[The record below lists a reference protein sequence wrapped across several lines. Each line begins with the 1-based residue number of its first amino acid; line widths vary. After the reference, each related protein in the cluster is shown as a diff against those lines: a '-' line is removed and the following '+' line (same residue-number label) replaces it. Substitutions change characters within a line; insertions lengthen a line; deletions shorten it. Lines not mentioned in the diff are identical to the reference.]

1 MTENAT
7 DATNETQKTENQ
19 NAENQNTQNQNTVTQ
34 KYNDVIPEP
43 QPGQKTETQPEAKAE
58 ARPET
63 KPDTKP
69 ETKPDTKPEPRPDSR
84 ETPRTTGAAGAAKGG
99 EVPDIAGGA
108 TSTAVAETLSGLRE
122 ENERLRVE
130 RDGLIDRL
138 ARLQAEFDNARK
150 REQRE
155 RADYRAFAV
164 ADAVEQFLPV
174 LDNFRLALNAKGT
187 AEQLRTGVELIA
199 KQMDEVLRTLNV
211 TPVETVGQPFD
222 PRVHEALESV
232 ERTDLPDHQ
241 VIDEVRRGYR
251 IKERLLRPALVRI
264 SVNPNLSEA

>member
-1 MTENAT
+1 MAMTENAT
-7 DATNETQKTENQ
+7 DATNEVKTEEQKKDDQ
-19 NAENQNTQNQNTVTQ
+19 NAGTQNARTQ
-34 KYNDVIPEP
+34 QKFNDVIPEP
-43 QPGQKTETQPEAKAE
+43 QPGLQSGPQSAAKPGVKADAKAE
-58 ARPET
+58 P
-63 KPDTKP
+63 
-69 ETKPDTKPEPRPDSR
+69 
-84 ETPRTTGAAGAAKGG
+84 AKGG
-99 EVPDIAGGA
+99 DAAA
-108 TSTAVAETLSGLRE
+108 TANPAAVVETMTGLHE
-122 ENERLRVE
+122 EYERLRAE
-130 RDGLIDRL
+130 RDGLVDRL

-155 RADYRAFAV
+155 RTDYRAFAV

-174 LDNFRLALNAKGT
+174 LDNFRLALHSNGT

-199 KQMDEVLRTLNV
+199 KQMDDVLRTLNV
-211 TPVETVGQPFD
+211 VPVETVGQPFD

-241 VIDEVRRGYR
+241 VIDEIRRGYR